1 MSFINLNKYR
11 MVQTDTEKLFDIF
24 KNKLYKIESKEKSRH
39 RAGQAW
45 KDYLG
50 TIPEIKYI
58 LNFSE
63 KDTPVG
69 YLIEEINSCEDGF
82 NKFIIRDPFSFGK
95 DYFIILEKEF
105 AMKVLVLG
113 SLP

>member
-1 MSFINLNKYR
+1 

-50 TIPEIKYI
+50 SIPEIKYI
-58 LNFSE
+58 YNFSDNE
-63 KDTPVG
+63 TPVG
-69 YLIEEINSCEDGF
+69 YLLEEINSSEGGF
-82 NKFIIRDPFSFGK
+82 NKFVIRDPYSYGK